1 MEKNFSEFSMEDVK
15 KLAQSDT
22 GRQLMAMLSA
32 RGSEMDAAMAS
43 ARQGDMEAA
52 KHALSAFMADPQTQA
67 LLKKLRVMLG
77 G

>member
-1 MEKNFSEFSMEDVK
+1 MEKNFGEFSMEDVK
-15 KLAQSDT
+15 KMAQSDT

-52 KHALSAFMADPQTQA
+52 KRALSSFMADPRTQA
-67 LLKKLRVMLG
+67 LLRQLQEERHG
-77 G
+77 